1 MQQLFR
7 HVGEGQAKDAL
18 TLLALQGT
26 IYGMNGLP
34 AFNAINT
41 HIVGTASGN
50 TQHKDLY
57 DATYGI
63 LGKKAGDWLMYG
75 AASNMLGLID
85 PALKINLYSRGD
97 INPRHL
103 TILPTNPADVPI
115 YQGSV
120 KFFGNL
126 FDTVAKMGKGGDI
139 TTVLLQGLEHNGIS
153 RPLAGLAQ
161 TLEGIA
167 NPLHASYSTSSKG
180 NVIAANDM
188 LSLTNLGR
196 IAGAKPLEEAI
207 ALDALYRYKA
217 YGLKDAAKR
226 NALGMAIKT
235 TMIAGQNPSR
245 EQIESFTKQ
254 YVESGGRQ
262 KEFNHWFT
270 QLYRTAN
277 LSQAQKIKD
286 GLTSPY
292 SMSMQRLMGEEELTD
307 FTP

>member
-1 MQQLFR
+1 
-7 HVGEGQAKDAL
+7 
-18 TLLALQGT
+18 
-26 IYGMNGLP
+26 
-34 AFNAINT
+34 
-41 HIVGTASGN
+41 
-50 TQHKDLY
+50 
-57 DATYGI
+57 
-63 LGKKAGDWLMYG
+63 MYG

-115 YQGSV
+115 YQASV

-126 FDTVAKMGKGGDI
+126 FDTVGKMGKGGDI